1 MAKILIIED
10 QTVIIK
16 LLKTRFKA
24 VGHEVISAEDGHA
37 GLEMVKK
44 DMPDLIITDL
54 AMPKMTG
61 NTVIRI
67 LKKSDAFKHIPII
80 MLSAFIRGTEK
91 DAVEVPADEYIAKP
105 FSAEALIGKVQ
116 ELLAKAKKNSP

>member
-1 MAKILIIED
+1 
-10 QTVIIK
+10 
-16 LLKTRFKA
+16 
-24 VGHEVISAEDGHA
+24 
-37 GLEMVKK
+37 MVKK

-61 NTVIRI
+61 NIVIRI
-67 LKKSDAFKHIPII
+67 LKKNDAFKHIPII

-91 DAVEVPADEYIAKP
+91 NSVEVPADEYITKP

-116 ELLAKAKKNSP
+116 ELLAKTKKN

>member
-10 QTVIIK
+10 QTAIVK

-24 VGHEVISAEDGHA
+24 IGHEVVSAGDGHE

-61 NTVIRI
+61 NIVIRI

-91 DAVEVPADEYIAKP
+91 DSVEVPADEYIAKP

-116 ELLAKAKKNSP
+116 ELLAKTKKN